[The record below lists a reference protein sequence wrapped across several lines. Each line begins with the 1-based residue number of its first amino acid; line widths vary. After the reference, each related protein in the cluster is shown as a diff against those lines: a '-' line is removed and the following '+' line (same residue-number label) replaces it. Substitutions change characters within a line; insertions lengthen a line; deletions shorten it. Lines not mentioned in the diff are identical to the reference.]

1 MPICGLEPDRYWTKK
16 QIVAG
21 SATHAFAPRLGTD
34 VLAFYWSLIVMM
46 GNESYPI
53 KPEDQVFS
61 TCVILVG
68 MLVNSVVIGSV
79 AFYASAFGHW
89 NISLALGQ
97 NPCQAS

>member
-1 MPICGLEPDRYWTKK
+1 MI
-16 QIVAG
+16 AG

-68 MLVNSVVIGSV
+68 MLAVRSTSHPDGFV
-79 AFYASAFGHW
+79 ARHG
-89 NISLALGQ
+89 IME
-97 NPCQAS
+97 